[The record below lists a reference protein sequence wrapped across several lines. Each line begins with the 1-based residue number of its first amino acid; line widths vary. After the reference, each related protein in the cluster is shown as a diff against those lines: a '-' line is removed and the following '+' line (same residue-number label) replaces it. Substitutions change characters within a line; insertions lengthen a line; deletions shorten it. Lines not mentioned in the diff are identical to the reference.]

1 MENHCPCIVQ
11 KAVQRIHVLRC
22 YRKCIIHLQ
31 IFSIFLSFSLV
42 FLFPQK
48 VFPSEYVN
56 LLRQEVTFV
65 NVFIRH
71 KHKEHLLAE
80 KDTVAKQIKNVG
92 RKQRCTQAHWDKAEA
107 FWVLIQYFKYKNT
120 HINFHAF
127 SYILKKWYLGSA
139 QRLLFVLDVG
149 KWRKEAV
156 LDHKGLQH
164 KVKERKWEGHLT
176 SQVCCPRVAAGQMD
190 WLPLH
195 SQMFS
200 KWAETEH
207 H

>member
-1 MENHCPCIVQ
+1 MSRLQICSKCAPSKQRNEACSCCVETPELALDQEQPAHDSVIPARLTSMENHCPCIVQ

-65 NVFIRH
+65 YVFIRH

-92 RKQRCTQAHWDKAEA
+92 RKQRCTQAH
-107 FWVLIQYFKYKNT
+107 
-120 HINFHAF
+120 
-127 SYILKKWYLGSA
+127 
-139 QRLLFVLDVG
+139 
-149 KWRKEAV
+149 
-156 LDHKGLQH
+156 
-164 KVKERKWEGHLT
+164 
-176 SQVCCPRVAAGQMD
+176 
-190 WLPLH
+190 
-195 SQMFS
+195 
-200 KWAETEH
+200 
-207 H
+207 